1 MSKDYEITYW
11 ADGFARW
18 YAKATFETPLG
29 NTPEAKTIL
38 ANAERKIKKIIRR
51 EIQDRMFGKVKRLSY
66 EVVANETQ
74 LGSGRLVSI
83 TWAEK

>member
-11 ADGFARW
+11 ADGFNRW
-18 YAKATFETPLG
+18 YAKATFTVALG
-29 NTPEAKTIL
+29 NTGEAEVIL
-38 ANAERKIKKIIRR
+38 ARARKKAKKIIRR
-51 EIQDRMFGKVKRLSY
+51 EIQERMFGKVKRLSY
-66 EVVANETQ
+66 EVVANEFQ

>member
-1 MSKDYEITYW
+1 MSKDYEIIYW

-18 YAKATFETPLG
+18 YAKATFETALG
-29 NTPEAKTIL
+29 NTSEAIAIL
-38 ANAERKIKKIIRR
+38 AKAEKKAKQVIRR
-51 EIQDRMFGKVKRLSY
+51 EIQERMNAKVRRLSY

-74 LGSGRLVSI
+74 LGSGRVISI